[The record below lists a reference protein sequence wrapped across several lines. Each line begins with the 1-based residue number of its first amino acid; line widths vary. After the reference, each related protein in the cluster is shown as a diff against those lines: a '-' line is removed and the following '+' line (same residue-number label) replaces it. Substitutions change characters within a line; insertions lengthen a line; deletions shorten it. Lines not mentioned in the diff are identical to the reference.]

1 MSRPA
6 SASRVA
12 AQAAIGHEFR
22 DPRLL
27 DQALGHSDRLNGR
40 KGAAVSRHE
49 RLEFL
54 GDRVL
59 GLVIANSLLERHQ
72 DEAEGSL
79 NLRLVR
85 LVRAETLAEV
95 GMALGVGNWLREGA
109 GGADVPVTP
118 AVIAD
123 TVEALIAAIYLDGGL
138 EAAECFVR
146 RNWASMLD
154 QAPRPLLDSK
164 TALQEWAQARSL
176 PLPSYRLVATEGP
189 DHAPRFEVEVVVGG
203 MPPAG
208 GKGASK
214 RVAEQN
220 AAEGLLRQL
229 GVKRDG

>member
-6 SASRVA
+6 SASRSA
-12 AQAAIGHEFR
+12 AQAAIGHEFH

-40 KGAAVSRHE
+40 KAGAVPRHE

-59 GLVIANSLLERHQ
+59 GLVIANSLLERYP

-95 GMALGVGNWLREGA
+95 GTALGVGGWLREGA
-109 GGADVPVTP
+109 GGADLPVTT
-118 AVIAD
+118 AVVAD

-138 EAAECFVR
+138 EAAQRFVR
-146 RNWASMLD
+146 HNWAALLD
-154 QAPRPLLDSK
+154 QGPRPLLDSK
-164 TALQEWAQARSL
+164 TALQEWAQARGL
-176 PLPSYRLVATEGP
+176 PLPTYRLVATEGP

-203 MPPAG
+203 TPPAG